1 MASRVEQKRRARE
14 EREAK
19 ERAGAE
25 AARRRQRMMSIGA
38 AGVFVLI
45 VAIVGVVVATSG
57 GTSAKPKGPSE
68 ANGLQVSAGQPVGG
82 KMTWPPEY
90 GHLQQRVKQLG
101 IPDPSD
107 AIYHVHSHLA
117 VYVDGKQFEVPAQ
130 IGIDQNS
137 QFLASLH
144 THDTTGVI
152 HQEAV
157 QQYPFTLG
165 QFFDVWGVKFTP
177 TQLGAYHVGRG
188 LVLQA
193 YVNGKLTPNGP
204 AYKLRP
210 HDNIVV
216 GFGSPGTFP
225 KKVNFNYPTGE

>member
-107 AIYHVHSHLA
+107 AIYH
-117 VYVDGKQFEVPAQ
+117 
-130 IGIDQNS
+130 
-137 QFLASLH
+137 
-144 THDTTGVI
+144 
-152 HQEAV
+152 
-157 QQYPFTLG
+157 
-165 QFFDVWGVKFTP
+165 
-177 TQLGAYHVGRG
+177 
-188 LVLQA
+188 
-193 YVNGKLTPNGP
+193 
-204 AYKLRP
+204 
-210 HDNIVV
+210 
-216 GFGSPGTFP
+216 
-225 KKVNFNYPTGE
+225 

>member
-1 MASRVEQKRRARE
+1 M
-14 EREAK
+14 
-19 ERAGAE
+19 
-25 AARRRQRMMSIGA
+25 
-38 AGVFVLI
+38 
-45 VAIVGVVVATSG
+45 
-57 GTSAKPKGPSE
+57 
-68 ANGLQVSAGQPVGG
+68 
-82 KMTWPPEY
+82 
-90 GHLQQRVKQLG
+90 
-101 IPDPSD
+101 
-107 AIYHVHSHLA
+107 
-117 VYVDGKQFEVPAQ
+117 
-130 IGIDQNS
+130 
-137 QFLASLH
+137 
-144 THDTTGVI
+144 I

-188 LVLQA
+188 LVLQT